1 MPEDRVAAGSVTRA
15 DDVPP
20 GPPGAATRVRHRG
33 LHRRARPQAGSTVS
47 LPSSRGR
54 DAQAGPAIH
63 ATASREVISMPS
75 SAVEVRPRS
84 DPSNVDGSA
93 TLGFEDVRQRLFGV
107 AFHVLGR
114 AADAEDIVQEVWI
127 RWQGADRTH
136 VRDRVGFLVTVT
148 RRAALNAA
156 TSARAR
162 REVSVGDWHPQHD
175 VATVD
180 PQLRAE
186 RDEAV
191 ALALALLLDRLSPV
205 ERAVYVLR
213 EAFAYPF
220 REIGE
225 ALAISEANARQV
237 ARRARGRLAGQRR
250 GSVDPGEGD
259 ELRVAF
265 LAAARAGD
273 VAGLVD
279 LLTDAVGTR
288 SARCP
293 AAVAPRFHAGPD
305 RMQLRTRGRAVADP
319 ARCAPDGTCRS
330 RRCGRHVDPART

>member
-1 MPEDRVAAGSVTRA
+1 
-15 DDVPP
+15 
-20 GPPGAATRVRHRG
+20 
-33 LHRRARPQAGSTVS
+33 
-47 LPSSRGR
+47 
-54 DAQAGPAIH
+54 
-63 ATASREVISMPS
+63 MPS
-75 SAVEVRPRS
+75 SAVEG
-84 DPSNVDGSA
+84 PSNVDEIA
-93 TLGFEDVRQRLFGV
+93 TLGFEDVRRRLFGV

-127 RWQGADRTH
+127 RWQGADRTQ

-175 VATVD
+175 AATVD

-237 ARRARGRLAGQRR
+237 ARRARARLAGQRR

-265 LAAARAGD
+265 LAAARAGE